1 MDAIKLKE
9 KLETLMEKLT
19 EEDKG
24 TIQETITLLDLFEP
38 KKPQNLLS
46 FGYIPALNITDMSI
60 GNCPVCGATCIS
72 DMTHCE
78 KCAQLLDWSKT

>member
-9 KLETLMEKLT
+9 KLKALENKLT
-19 EEDKG
+19 GEDRQ
-24 TIQETITLLDLFEP
+24 TIQETISLLGTFEP
-38 KKPQNLLS
+38 KAPQNVS
-46 FGYIPALNITDMSI
+46 CFGYISELNMPLMSI
-60 GNCPVCGATCIS
+60 GSCPVCGATCIS